1 MHSFYLT
8 FDYSDTTDANCEP
21 IESDRAA
28 SCQFLAELGHAVACW
43 DDVIGFMPVRWFES
57 RRRCVVRF
65 VTAGALTQADA
76 VDAAQRYLFDEGGML
91 GEFVYGAER
100 AYRMRVETEVTV
112 YAVDEDTA
120 RGVAEAT
127 TGVHSVIRALP
138 F

>member
-8 FDYSDTTDANCEP
+8 FDYTDTTDADGEP
-21 IESDRAA
+21 IESDSTAWRL
-28 SCQFLAELGHAVACW
+28 FLAELGRAVACW

-65 VTAGALTQADA
+65 TVPAELPQAEA
-76 VDAAQRYLFDEGGML
+76 VDAAQRYLYDIGWLHGS
-91 GEFVYGAER
+91 FVYGAER
-100 AYRMRVETEVTV
+100 AYRVRVETEVLV

-127 TGVHSVIRALP
+127 TGVHSVIRTL
-138 F
+138 

>member
-21 IESDRAA
+21 IENDRAA
-28 SCQFLAELGHAVACW
+28 SCQFLAELGHAVDNW
-43 DDVIGFMPVRWFES
+43 EDLVGFKPVRWSES

-65 VTAGALTQADA
+65 VTAGALTQAEA
-76 VDAAQRYLFDEGGML
+76 VDAAQLYLYDEGGML
-91 GEFVYGAER
+91 GSFVYGAEH
-100 AYRMRVETEVTV
+100 AYRVRVETEITV

-127 TGVHSVIRALP
+127 TGVHSVIRTLSY
-138 F
+138 